1 MKLHKENQRLLMKN
15 DILKQAV
22 LIMFKSRCDWSQPI
36 SAMSKVLG
44 IARSTYY
51 YEAKKKTTS
60 DRKLNEKIIRIF
72 KASRNI
78 YGTRKIKVELKKED

>member
-1 MKLHKENQRLLMKN
+1 
-15 DILKQAV
+15 
-22 LIMFKSRCDWSQPI
+22 
-36 SAMSKVLG
+36 MSKVLG

-60 DRKLNEKIIRIF
+60 DRKLNETIIRIF

>member
-1 MKLHKENQRLLMKN
+1 MTKVDVIRHNAHKY
-15 DILKQAV
+15 
-22 LIMFKSRCDWSQPI
+22 SI

-60 DRKLNEKIIRIF
+60 DRKLNETIIRIF